1 MAEVTIRMVLDPE
14 TGKRQILIAMKS
26 DEDAMPHE
34 HEQAHRAVVDK
45 LIQGGLVK
53 AQDIGQII
61 VTRDEPEKAPAAP
74 QDSGPQTQRE
84 AAAQGH

>member
-1 MAEVTIRMVLDPE
+1 MAEVTIRMILDPD
-14 TGKRQILIAMKS
+14 TGKRQIIIAMKS

-34 HEQAHRAVVDK
+34 HEQSHRAVVDK
-45 LIQGGLVK
+45 LLEKGLVK

-61 VTRDEPEKAPAAP
+61 VTRDEPEKQPAAP

-84 AAAQGH
+84 AVKQGR

>member
-1 MAEVTIRMVLDPE
+1 MAEITIRLFPDPQ
-14 TGKRQILIAMKS
+14 TGKKQIIIAMKS

-61 VTRDEPEKAPAAP
+61 VTRDEPEKQPAAP

-84 AAAQGH
+84 AAKQGR